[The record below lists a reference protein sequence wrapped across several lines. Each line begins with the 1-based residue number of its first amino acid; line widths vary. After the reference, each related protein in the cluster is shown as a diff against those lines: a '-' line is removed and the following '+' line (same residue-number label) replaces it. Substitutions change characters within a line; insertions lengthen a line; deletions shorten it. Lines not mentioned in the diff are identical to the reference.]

1 MPSRKSF
8 FSAFPGFSAHARL
21 AWALTTYQRMCACAC
36 VCVCV
41 PTQGASYVMFWE
53 TYDNECTGG
62 VGCSGGRCH
71 DAAHPVDDP
80 KRLHGFWLTRP
91 DGSHS
96 WPYSFLK
103 RTIAEGGA
111 P

>member
-1 MPSRKSF
+1 MG
-8 FSAFPGFSAHARL
+8 AD
-21 AWALTTYQRMCACAC
+21 TYLRMCACAC
-36 VCVCV
+36 VPARVFLRVCV

-103 RTIAEGGA
+103 HTIAEGGA
-111 P
+111 S